1 MDIFLSKN
9 IIDSNWFLT
18 INFFTFFKDFRW
30 LILIA
35 ALIIIILILLII
47 VLKITINKKTKALS
61 QALIKAQESDQLK
74 SVFLRNLSHEI
85 RTPLNGISGFSLLLQ
100 DDELDLNTR
109 VRYTDLIISSGRQLM
124 SIVDNI
130 LAVSLLET
138 RQEKINISR
147 VNVNDMLDD
156 LFSVYN
162 KSLDEKGVEF
172 TLHKDLN
179 HKQAMLNTDHVKLDQ
194 ILSNLLSNA
203 VKFTANGFIEMG
215 YSLKQEILE
224 FYIKDSGIGIDNS
237 QREKIFMIFSQEDN
251 SSKRRYEGAGLGL
264 SISKGYIELLGGKIY
279 FDSEKGQGTTFYFTI
294 PYQIQ

>member
-1 MDIFLSKN
+1 MDIFVNCGGNKLIV
-9 IIDSNWFLT
+9 IIGIF
-18 INFFTFFKDFRW
+18 
-30 LILIA
+30 
-35 ALIIIILILLII
+35 ILILLVLFVI
-47 VLKITINKKTKALS
+47 VLKLTINKRTHELEKAL
-61 QALIKAQESDQLK
+61 AKAKESDQLK

-100 DDELDLNTR
+100 DDELDSTTR

-124 SIVDNI
+124 SVVDNI

-138 RQEKINISR
+138 RQEKINISK

-172 TLHKDLN
+172 TLHKDLH
-179 HKQAMLNTDHVKLDQ
+179 HKQALLNTDHVKLDQ

-203 VKFTANGFIEMG
+203 VKFTAQGFIEMG
-215 YSLKQEILE
+215 YYLKQDILE

-251 SSKRRYEGAGLGL
+251 SSSRRYEGAGLGL
-264 SISKGYIELLGGKIY
+264 SISKGYIELLGGEIY